1 MCILFLAKKTLN
13 DSKVFL
19 YKGKLRK
26 ERKIFTSLDDAA
38 LKKAIK
44 FQHDNYLL
52 CARAKL
58 TL

>member
-1 MCILFLAKKTLN
+1 MCVLFLAEKMLN

-38 LKKAIK
+38 LKKSDQIS
-44 FQHDNYLL
+44 
-52 CARAKL
+52 
-58 TL
+58 T